1 MVIKKVQKNSGCSL
15 VDDPSYRKFFY
26 SIQFCLSNKALQY
39 WSCRCS
45 SCVFSVTKFYSSGK
59 RNTNKKRC
67 HDFANL
73 LITITVFFI
82 FVFFITSK
90 KKCQSCNHNLQMNF
104 RYMSTQSF
112 FTLSQLSLLGQT
124 EKKSECKKIIK

>member
-15 VDDPSYRKFFY
+15 VDDPSYRKFFTVF
-26 SIQFCLSNKALQY
+26 SFASNKALQY

-45 SCVFSVTKFYSSGK
+45 SCAFSVTKFYSSGK

-67 HDFANL
+67 NDFANL

-82 FVFFITSK
+82 FVFFIMSK

-124 EKKSECKKIIK
+124 EKKSGCKKIK

>member
-1 MVIKKVQKNSGCSL
+1 MVIKKFKRTQGVLWLMIPVTGS
-15 VDDPSYRKFFY
+15 FFTVF
-26 SIQFCLSNKALQY
+26 SFASNKALQY
-39 WSCRCS
+39 WSCRCG
-45 SCVFSVTKFYSSGK
+45 SCVFSVKKFYSLGK

-67 HDFANL
+67 NDFANL

-82 FVFFITSK
+82 FVFFIMSK

-124 EKKSECKKIIK
+124 EKKSECKKIK

>member
-1 MVIKKVQKNSGCSL
+1 MIIKKVQKNSGCSL
-15 VDDPSYRKFFY
+15 ANDPSNRTFFFTVF
-26 SIQFCLSNKALQY
+26 SFASNKTWQY
-39 WSCRCS
+39 WSCRGS
-45 SCVFSVTKFYSSGK
+45 GCVFSVTKVYSSGK

-67 HDFANL
+67 NDFANL

-104 RYMSTQSF
+104 QVHKHTKSF
-112 FTLSQLSLLGQT
+112 HVANSVCGDKLSRKVSA
-124 EKKSECKKIIK
+124 KK

>member
-82 FVFFITSK
+82 FVFLITSK